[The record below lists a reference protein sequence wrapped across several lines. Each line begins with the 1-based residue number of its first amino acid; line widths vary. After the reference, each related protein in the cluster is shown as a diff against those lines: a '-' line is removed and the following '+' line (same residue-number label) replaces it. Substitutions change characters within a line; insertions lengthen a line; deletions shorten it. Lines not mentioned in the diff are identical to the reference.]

1 MTIHTQSQ
9 TPNEIYK
16 IIEESHD
23 WRTVHARLSLDL
35 KIIEEDKANLTRK
48 VSFKMYGI
56 YEEFE
61 SLDQSSQIPAAVSIE
76 VCTYTLVWE
85 TEQDYEKMTKPKDSE
100 YNDFDCDGYVEW
112 DSPNLPKELLEN
124 AFGKMHVDQ
133 LQLCEDLIEY
143 YDRLEEVKFEEL
155 PQSLKPLIE
164 ASISE
169 YKRYNKFY
177 GYPKVVEE

>member
-16 IIEESHD
+16 IIEQHHD

-61 SLDQSSQIPAAVSIE
+61 ALDQSSQIPAAVSIE

-85 TEQDYEKMTKPKDSE
+85 TEQDYEKMTEPKDSE
-100 YNDFDCDGYVEW
+100 LNDFDCDTYVEW

-124 AFGKMHVDQ
+124 AFGKMHVDD
-133 LQLCEDLIEY
+133 LQLTEDLIEY
-143 YDRLEEVKFEEL
+143 YNSLEEVKYEDL
-155 PQSLKPLIE
+155 PKSLKPLIE
-164 ASISE
+164 ANISE

-177 GYPKVVEE
+177 GYPKEVAE